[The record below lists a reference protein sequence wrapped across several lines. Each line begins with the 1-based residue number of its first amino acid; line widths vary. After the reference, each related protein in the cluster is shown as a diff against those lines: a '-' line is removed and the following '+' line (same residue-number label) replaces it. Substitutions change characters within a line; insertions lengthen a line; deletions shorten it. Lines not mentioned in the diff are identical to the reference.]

1 MSAQYAICTKIGNEI
16 LYLNR
21 YITDKY
27 NSSTLELPLQVYEF
41 GQLGESTLLADKEN
55 WAAWLTPN
63 RFEEIT
69 QFMTEYDFT
78 NFRMAFTKIEKNVEV
93 KYEKNICSPFYLNA
107 ADDASGHTTFKATVN
122 WDSFC

>member
-1 MSAQYAICTKIGNEI
+1 MSSQYAICTKIGTEI

-41 GQLGESTLLADKEN
+41 GPLCESTLLADKEN

-78 NFRMAFTKIEKNVEV
+78 NFRLAFSKIEKKVT
-93 KYEKNICSPFYLNA
+93 YETDICSPFYLNA
-107 ADDASGHTTFKATVN
+107 IDDAAGNTTFKATVN

>member
-1 MSAQYAICTKIGNEI
+1 MSTQYAICTKIGTEI

-21 YITDKY
+21 YITTKY

-41 GQLGESTLLADKEN
+41 GPLGETTLLADKEN

-78 NFRMAFTKIEKNVEV
+78 NFRLAFSKIV
-93 KYEKNICSPFYLNA
+93 KTVTVSYEKDICVPFYLNA
-107 ADDASGHTTFKATVN
+107 IDDAAGNTIFKATVN